1 MTDEFSEHM
10 RLSLMVWMTGAFLG
24 VVVGVVIFS
33 LLVMNQR
40 TDKYSTAMVQATTS
54 GLYDLAVESQVSCPS
69 VYSAISASAS
79 EINRVYVKWHGSSN
93 YVILYDYM
101 NNTDSLITLM
111 TGMNATK
118 NVRITLTQN
127 KNLLDVY
134 LEEVVQ

>member
-24 VVVGVVIFS
+24 VVVGVVVFS

-54 GLYDLAVESQVSCPS
+54 ALYDLSVESQVSCPS

-79 EINRVYVKWHGSSN
+79 EINKVYVKWDGASD
-93 YVILYDYM
+93 YVVLYDYM
-101 NNTDSLITLM
+101 NNTDNLITLM
-111 TGMNATK
+111 TGVNATK

-134 LEEVVQ
+134 LEEVVR